1 MKGARDEMRSFYP
14 KKIGLFGPDA
24 KQRFDWVA
32 EPSVHMVGFHAWS
45 SKMFNDESPMYP
57 WVYVREF

>member
-1 MKGARDEMRSFYP
+1 MRSFYP

-32 EPSVHMVGFHAWS
+32 ELSVHMVGFHAWN
-45 SKMFNDESPMYP
+45 SKMFNDDSPMYQ
-57 WVYVREF
+57 WVYVPEF